1 MSPSSPIATLAS
13 NIEKL
18 DREPSKTPS
27 GPFFLG
33 VDLGK
38 KHDYSVIAV
47 VTRQPKGGEVRLVYF
62 KRWPLETPYS
72 SVIGSV
78 RVIVDKLRTVQKC
91 LVDQTGV
98 GEYIVEDMQRGGIPK
113 VEGVMLTLQSKQEI
127 LGHLKQLMQN
137 QLFTFPFDIDLF
149 AELNVEHFE
158 LMKTGQ
164 VQFSHPDG
172 THDDIL
178 WAVALAV
185 FATRAPPVPGFRPHT
200 RSF

>member
-1 MSPSSPIATLAS
+1 MVSDLNKLQRESS
-13 NIEKL
+13 KV
-18 DREPSKTPS
+18 PS

-33 VDLGK
+33 IDLGK
-38 KHDYSVIAV
+38 RQDYSVIAV
-47 VTRQPKGGEVRLVYF
+47 VTKQAREEVVHLVYY

-78 RVIVDKLRTVQKC
+78 RVIIDRLRNVQKC

-98 GEYIVEDMQRGGIPK
+98 GEYIVEDMQKGGIRN
-113 VEGVMLTLQSKQEI
+113 VEGVMLSLPSKQEI
-127 LGHLKQLMQN
+127 LSHLKQLMEN
-137 QLFTFPFDIDLF
+137 QLFTFPFDIDLTS
-149 AELNVEHFE
+149 ELNVEHFE
-158 LMKTGQ
+158 LTKTGQ

-185 FATRAPPVPGFRPHT
+185 FATRARPVPGFKPIT

>member
-1 MSPSSPIATLAS
+1 LVS
-13 NIEKL
+13 
-18 DREPSKTPS
+18 S

-38 KHDYSVIAV
+38 KHDFSVIAV
-47 VTRQPKGGEVRLVYF
+47 VTKQPNKDPVQLVYY
-62 KRWPLETPYS
+62 KQWPLETPYS

-78 RVIVDKLRTVQKC
+78 RVIIDKLHNVPKC

-98 GEYIVEDMQRGGIPK
+98 GEYIVEDMQKGGIRN
-113 VEGVMLTLQSKQEI
+113 VEGVMLSLPSKQEI
-127 LGHLKQLMQN
+127 LGHLKQLMVN
-137 QLFTFPFDIDLF
+137 GDFSFPFDIDLTG
-149 AELNVEHFE
+149 ELNVERFE
-158 LMKTGQ
+158 LTKAGQ
-164 VQFSHPDG
+164 IQFSHPDG

-185 FATRAPPVPGFRPHT
+185 FATRAPAVPGFKPIS

>member
-1 MSPSSPIATLAS
+1 
-13 NIEKL
+13 
-18 DREPSKTPS
+18 
-27 GPFFLG
+27 

-38 KHDYSVIAV
+38 RQDYSVIAV
-47 VTRQPKGGEVRLVYF
+47 VAKQPNREDVHLVYY

-78 RVIVDKLRTVQKC
+78 RVIIDRLRSVQKC

-98 GEYIVEDMQRGGIPK
+98 GEFVVEDMQKGGIRN
-113 VEGVMLTLQSKQEI
+113 VEGVMLSLPSKQEI

-137 QLFTFPFDIDLF
+137 ELFTFPFDIDLTG
-149 AELNVEHFE
+149 ELNVEHFE
-158 LMKTGQ
+158 LTKTGQ
-164 VQFSHPDG
+164 VQFSHADG

-185 FATRAPPVPGFRPHT
+185 FATRAPPVPAFMPIS
-200 RSF
+200 RSFG

>member
-1 MSPSSPIATLAS
+1 MPKELAVPSVS
-13 NIEKL
+13 NRL
-18 DREPSKTPS
+18 
-27 GPFFLG
+27 FFLG

-47 VTRQPKGGEVRLVYF
+47 AAKAPNREAVDLVYY

-78 RVIVDKLRTVQKC
+78 RVIIEKLHNVQRC

-98 GEYIVEDMQRGGIPK
+98 GEYIVEDMQKGGIRN
-113 VEGVMLTLQSKQEI
+113 VEGVMLSLPKKQEI
-127 LGHLKQLMQN
+127 LSHLKQLMEN
-137 QLFTFPFDIDLF
+137 ELFTYPFEVNLTG
-149 AELNVEHFE
+149 ELNVEQFE
-158 LMKTGQ
+158 LTKTGQ
-164 VQFSHPDG
+164 MQFSHPDG
-172 THDDIL
+172 THDDIF

-185 FATRAPPVPGFRPHT
+185 FATRAPAVPQFKPVS

>member
-1 MSPSSPIATLAS
+1 MPPSSQTSSSVS
-13 NIEKL
+13 N
-18 DREPSKTPS
+18 
-27 GPFFLG
+27 GPFYLG

-47 VTRQPKGGEVRLVYF
+47 VTKQPNQEHVHLVYF

-78 RVIVDKLRTVQKC
+78 RVIVDKLHNVQKC

-98 GEYIVEDMQRGGIPK
+98 GEYIVEDMQKGGIRN
-113 VEGVMLTLQSKQEI
+113 VEGVMLSLPKKQEV
-127 LGHLKQLMQN
+127 LSHLKQLMEN
-137 QLFTFPFDIDLF
+137 ELFTYPFDVDLY
-149 AELNVEHFE
+149 AELNVEQFE
-158 LMKTGQ
+158 LTKTGQ
-164 VQFSHPDG
+164 MQFSHSDG
-172 THDDIL
+172 THDDIF

-185 FATRAPPVPGFRPHT
+185 FATRARPVPGFKPVT